1 MELIKL
7 TPANAKNY
15 IGYEILFKTRNS
27 YIVKKILGVTPTSIW
42 IDHPDLDNSI
52 QIVTR
57 EVYVIIH

>member
-7 TPANAKNY
+7 TPANARNY

-27 YIVKKILGVTPTSIW
+27 YIVKRIKGVTATSVW
-42 IDHPDLDNSI
+42 IDHPDLGNYI

-57 EVYVIIH
+57 DVYVIIN